1 MKKIPKWKCR
11 RCEHYYDSRCPLADL
26 DPCTYAGDTDRPH
39 YAAVIIIIGIC
50 IATIILFSCKRQEHF
65 RDSTKMI
72 EPQSAVQIL
81 RELNTPKSVGLELT
95 DFDKLT
101 LAIALTESRINPD
114 AVGSNNDFGILQ
126 ITPVFCAEANRIS
139 GLNFKH
145 EDAFSID
152 FSLAMFAVIQDYY
165 NPTHDIEEGIKHHN
179 RSPYYRKTVLENLAI
194 VERYETLRAKL
205 IEQN

>member
-1 MKKIPKWKCR
+1 MKRIPKWKCR
-11 RCEHYYDSRCPLADL
+11 RCEHYYDSACPLADL
-26 DPCTYAGDTDRPH
+26 EPCIYAKEDKPH
-39 YAAVIIIIGIC
+39 IALALIIIGIC
-50 IATIILFSCKRQEHF
+50 IAIIILWSCRKPKE
-65 RDSTKMI
+65 
-72 EPQSAVQIL
+72 EPATMPDAVSAVQLL
-81 RELNTPKSVGLELT
+81 RELNTSKSVGLELT

-101 LAIALTESRINPD
+101 LAIALTESCFNPD
-114 AVGSNNDFGILQ
+114 AVGSNNDLGILQ
-126 ITPVFCAEANRIS
+126 ITSVFCAEANRIS

-152 FSLAMFAVIQDYY
+152 SSLAMFAVIQDYY